1 MISQPKK
8 TSKAQNTKE
17 RIYTAALKLFAEKGY
32 GETTLREIAKESGV
46 SLGLAYRYFASKEEL
61 LLELYN
67 RLTEGCAA
75 EVAALPRGPMGVR
88 FANAMNGTIN
98 RLQPHRDTLGS
109 LFAVGLTAKSEMA
122 VLGDRASVVR
132 LRMWRLFFEVVAGSS
147 DAPREKQREQMATL
161 LYSAHLLI
169 VLFWLQDRSKDQV
182 KTQQL
187 LAFTQKVF
195 RRFRTAMKLPVFGGL
210 VKELSEVLAPMFGP
224 PPSVAEL

>member
-1 MISQPKK
+1 MNSPQNK

-17 RIYTAALKLFAEKGY
+17 RIYNTALNLFAQKGY
-32 GETTLREIAKESGV
+32 AETTLRDIAKESGV

-67 RLTEGCAA
+67 RLTEDCAA
-75 EVAALPRGPMGVR
+75 EIKALPRGPMGVR
-88 FANAMNGTIN
+88 FAEAMNGTIQ
-98 RLQPHRDTLGS
+98 RLQPYRDTLGS

-122 VLGDRASVVR
+122 VLGDRASDVR
-132 LRMWRLFFEVVAGSS
+132 SRMWRLFYEVVEGSS
-147 DAPREKQREQMATL
+147 DAPKEKQREQMATL

-169 VLFWLQDRSKDQV
+169 ILFWLQDRSEEQA

-187 LAFTQKVF
+187 LAFAQKLF
-195 RRFRTAMKLPVFGGL
+195 KRLRTAMKLPAFGGL

-224 PPSVAEL
+224 LGAAAD